1 MDLDIARH
9 SLSHILALA
18 VKRIYGQAVK
28 FGTGPATETG
38 FFYDFEL
45 AKPLNKNDFGK
56 IQAEMEKI
64 IKENLAF
71 KKKKM
76 PIAESQEFFKTE
88 EQPFKL
94 HLLKTLAD
102 EGTKEVTHFKLGE
115 FEDLCSGPH
124 LKKTGEI
131 KIGGFALNKIAG
143 AYWQGN
149 EENPMLTRISGLAFA
164 DKKALK
170 KYLADQEEAKKRD
183 HKKIGRELDLFSFHE
198 EAPGSAYWNPKG
210 MIIWNELENY
220 GKEIRKEFGYQE
232 IQTPQLAKAS
242 LWMTSGHWDHYK
254 DEMFNFD
261 VDREVYCLKPMD
273 CPFNIQ
279 IYQSATRSYRD
290 LPIRFTEIGRVM
302 RNEKSGQ
309 LNGLFRVRT
318 ITQDDAHIFL
328 REDQV
333 EKEIV
338 IQLKMVKKYFTTFGI
353 KPVFFFSTRPDNFMG
368 EVKTWDKA
376 EDNLKNALKKE
387 KIKYEVK
394 EKDGA
399 FYGPKIDLDIEDS
412 LGRRW
417 QLATIQLDFQLP
429 QRFKLEYN
437 DKDGKKKT
445 PVLLHAAIFG
455 SLERFI
461 GILTEHLVG
470 NFPVWLAPVQVKIIS
485 VGSKHVKFAHKLA
498 DELAANGIRVEAD
511 LDNESVGKKIHNAI
525 TEKVPYVLVIGDK
538 EIKSKKLSV
547 RDRSTGKVRELKTDS
562 FLKEV
567 KEKIS
572 KKN

>member
-1 MDLDIARH
+1 MDLEITRH
-9 SLSHILALA
+9 SLAHVLALA
-18 VKRIYGQAVK
+18 VKRLYGNRVK

-45 AKPLNKNDFGK
+45 AKSLSKDDFGK

-64 IKENLAF
+64 IKENLPF
-71 KKKKM
+71 RKKKM
-76 PIAESQEFFKTE
+76 PIAESQEFFKAE
-88 EQPFKL
+88 EQLYKL
-94 HLLKTLAD
+94 HLLKALAEED
-102 EGTKEVTHFKLGE
+102 TKEVTHYQLGE
-115 FEDLCSGPH
+115 FEDICTGPH

-170 KYLADQEEAKKRD
+170 KYLANQEEARKRD

-198 EAPGSAYWNPKG
+198 EAPGSAYWHPKG
-210 MIIWNELENY
+210 MVIWNELEKY
-220 GKEIRKEFGYQE
+220 GKEIRKEYGYQE
-232 IQTPQLAKAS
+232 IQTPQLAKAG

-254 DEMFNFD
+254 DSIFYFD
-261 VDREVYCLKPMD
+261 VDKEVYCLKPMD

-279 IYQSATRSYRD
+279 IYQTATRSYRD
-290 LPIRFTEIGRVM
+290 LPIRYTEIGRVM
-302 RNEKSGQ
+302 RNEKSGE
-309 LNGLFRVRT
+309 LNGLFRVRS

-328 REDQV
+328 QDDQV

-338 IQLKMVKKYFTTFGI
+338 MLIKMIKKYFATFTI
-353 KPVFFFSTRPDNFMG
+353 KPVFFLSTRPDDFMG
-368 EVKTWDKA
+368 EEKTWDKA
-376 EDNLKNALKKE
+376 ENNLKNALKKE

-417 QLATIQLDFQLP
+417 QLATLQLDFQLP

-445 PVLLHAAIFG
+445 PVMVHAAIFG

-461 GILTEHLVG
+461 GILTEHCAG
-470 NFPVWLAPVQVKIIS
+470 NFPLWLAPVQVKVLS
-485 VGSKHVKFAHKLA
+485 VGNKHVKFCQKLA
-498 DELAANGIRVEAD
+498 DEFIAAEIRTEAD
-511 LDNESVGKKIHNAI
+511 LDNETVGKKIHQAI
-525 TEKVPYVLVIGDK
+525 TEKIPYVLVIGDK
-538 EIKSKKLSV
+538 EMKSSKLAV
-547 RDRSTGKVRELKTDS
+547 RDRETGKIKNITLKK
-562 FLKEV
+562 FVEEV
-567 KEKIS
+567 KKRV
-572 KKN
+572 KNRS